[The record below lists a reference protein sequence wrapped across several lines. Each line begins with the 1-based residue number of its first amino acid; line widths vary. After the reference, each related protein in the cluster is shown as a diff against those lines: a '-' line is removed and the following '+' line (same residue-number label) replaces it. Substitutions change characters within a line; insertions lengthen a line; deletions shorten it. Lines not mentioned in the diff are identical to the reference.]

1 MATLEQIMNETPIM
15 PQSPEAEKVVLGTLL
30 SESNTLNDVREMLP
44 VDAFYVT
51 KHRDIYQA
59 ILNVAD
65 RGEHAD
71 IITVFNE
78 CQKQKYDATA
88 FDLAQLSSNYTPFV
102 NEPVAIINEKYK
114 RRKFFEIG
122 AYLQANAHTELND
135 INDVLADVKDK
146 LDGIFVTN
154 QDNVYT
160 MKDAVEAV
168 YENIKKNFKSLGEL
182 TGFAT
187 GFKKLDKRSGG
198 LQTSD
203 LIIVAADTSMG
214 KALPMDAKIL
224 LANGEWI
231 SNKDV
236 TIGTKVASVD
246 GEESYVT
253 GVFPQGIKPMY
264 KIKFSDGREVV
275 ACEDH
280 LWEIESCSFKSGSR
294 ILTSKE
300 IFQYQNQSVAYKNRM
315 RTPYFSGCFGVY
327 NDFII
332 HPYVLGVLLGD
343 GCLSRHAT
351 FCNPDEF
358 VVNKVKSLIPECCD
372 VHQINSTNPRTP
384 SYGIVTPRGKSNP
397 VLDALK
403 NIGLSNTKSGGKF
416 IPKEY
421 LTACREQRLHLL
433 QGIMDT
439 DGYASKGNNSIFTSK
454 SEQLANDVR
463 YLAHSLGYRATIYK
477 KKAKYNGCDYGF
489 SYNVVI
495 SGVNKFQIFT
505 LPRKKD
511 RVKEPQ
517 RPYNCI
523 VDVEHVGE
531 MECQCISVSHPRA
544 LYVTDNFIVTH
555 NTSLAI
561 KIAMNCGCPIAFYS
575 MEMKKEQIAA
585 RMISIASGVPSNE
598 ILFSKLDSGQIL
610 QIDKGVSQVEHY
622 EVYFDDRSTSNIETI
637 LSSIRMM
644 KIKYGVKG
652 VIVDYLQILNVNMKG
667 TNKEQQMGDVAR
679 RLKNI
684 AKELDI
690 WVIALSQLSRDNMN
704 PQPSLSRL
712 RDSGQIAEAADMVI
726 LIYRPE
732 VYGKTYPD
740 DFSTYDTKGTAMI
753 DVAKGRNVG
762 LMKFIV
768 GFKKE
773 NTNFYDLDEVPIY
786 NANKD
791 RPDALPF

>member
-1 MATLEQIMNETPIM
+1 MATLEQIMNDTQLM
-15 PQSPEAEKVVLGTLL
+15 PQAPEAEKVVLGTLL
-30 SESNTLNDVREMLP
+30 SESNMLNDVRELLP
-44 VDAFYVT
+44 ADAFYIT
-51 KHRDIYQA
+51 KHKDIYQA

-78 CQKQKYDATA
+78 CQKRKYEATA
-88 FDLAQLSSNYTPFV
+88 FDLAQLSSNYTPFI

-114 RRKFFEIG
+114 RRKLFEIG
-122 AYLQANAHTELND
+122 AYLQSNAYTELND

-146 LDGIFVTN
+146 LDGVFVTN

-168 YENIKKNFKSLGEL
+168 YENIKKNFKGVGEL
-182 TGFAT
+182 TGFPT

-214 KALPMDAKIL
+214 K
-224 LANGEWI
+224 
-231 SNKDV
+231 
-236 TIGTKVASVD
+236 
-246 GEESYVT
+246 
-253 GVFPQGIKPMY
+253 
-264 KIKFSDGREVV
+264 
-275 ACEDH
+275 
-280 LWEIESCSFKSGSR
+280 
-294 ILTSKE
+294 
-300 IFQYQNQSVAYKNRM
+300 
-315 RTPYFSGCFGVY
+315 
-327 NDFII
+327 
-332 HPYVLGVLLGD
+332 
-343 GCLSRHAT
+343 
-351 FCNPDEF
+351 
-358 VVNKVKSLIPECCD
+358 
-372 VHQINSTNPRTP
+372 
-384 SYGIVTPRGKSNP
+384 
-397 VLDALK
+397 
-403 NIGLSNTKSGGKF
+403 
-416 IPKEY
+416 
-421 LTACREQRLHLL
+421 
-433 QGIMDT
+433 
-439 DGYASKGNNSIFTSK
+439 
-454 SEQLANDVR
+454 
-463 YLAHSLGYRATIYK
+463 
-477 KKAKYNGCDYGF
+477 
-489 SYNVVI
+489 
-495 SGVNKFQIFT
+495 
-505 LPRKKD
+505 
-511 RVKEPQ
+511 
-517 RPYNCI
+517 
-523 VDVEHVGE
+523 
-531 MECQCISVSHPRA
+531 
-544 LYVTDNFIVTH
+544 
-555 NTSLAI
+555 TSLAI

-610 QIDKGVSQVEHY
+610 QIDKGVAMVENY

-637 LSSIRMM
+637 LASIRMM
-644 KIKYGVKG
+644 KIKYGIKG

-704 PQPSLSRL
+704 PQPSLGRL

-732 VYGKTYPD
+732 VYGKHYPD
-740 DFSTYDTKGTAMI
+740 DFSTSDPKGTAMI

-768 GFKKE
+768 GFRKE
-773 NTNFYDLDEVPIY
+773 NTNFYDLDEVPVY
-786 NANKD
+786 NVNMN

>member
-71 IITVFNE
+71 IITVYNE

-88 FDLAQLSSNYTPFV
+88 FDLAQLSSNYTPFI

-168 YENIKKNFKSLGEL
+168 YENIKKNFKGLGEL

-214 KALPMDAKIL
+214 K
-224 LANGEWI
+224 
-231 SNKDV
+231 
-236 TIGTKVASVD
+236 
-246 GEESYVT
+246 
-253 GVFPQGIKPMY
+253 
-264 KIKFSDGREVV
+264 
-275 ACEDH
+275 
-280 LWEIESCSFKSGSR
+280 
-294 ILTSKE
+294 
-300 IFQYQNQSVAYKNRM
+300 
-315 RTPYFSGCFGVY
+315 
-327 NDFII
+327 
-332 HPYVLGVLLGD
+332 
-343 GCLSRHAT
+343 
-351 FCNPDEF
+351 
-358 VVNKVKSLIPECCD
+358 
-372 VHQINSTNPRTP
+372 
-384 SYGIVTPRGKSNP
+384 
-397 VLDALK
+397 
-403 NIGLSNTKSGGKF
+403 
-416 IPKEY
+416 
-421 LTACREQRLHLL
+421 
-433 QGIMDT
+433 
-439 DGYASKGNNSIFTSK
+439 
-454 SEQLANDVR
+454 
-463 YLAHSLGYRATIYK
+463 
-477 KKAKYNGCDYGF
+477 
-489 SYNVVI
+489 
-495 SGVNKFQIFT
+495 
-505 LPRKKD
+505 
-511 RVKEPQ
+511 
-517 RPYNCI
+517 
-523 VDVEHVGE
+523 
-531 MECQCISVSHPRA
+531 
-544 LYVTDNFIVTH
+544 
-555 NTSLAI
+555 TSLAI

-610 QIDKGVSQVEHY
+610 QIDKGVSQVERY

-644 KIKYGVKG
+644 KIKYGIKG

-704 PQPSLSRL
+704 PQPSLGRL

-740 DFSTYDTKGTAMI
+740 DFGTYDTKGTAMI